1 LEQVF
6 TGYPHRSKGQFD
18 MEDRLSRFLSGS
30 YDKEATRF
38 TPSASSI
45 SGLAAAV
52 VEINGLFFD
61 SKTLL
66 RSRSVSIH
74 AGSHVVSHINP
85 VSHQTIPR
93 PNDEARC

>member
-1 LEQVF
+1 
-6 TGYPHRSKGQFD
+6 
-18 MEDRLSRFLSGS
+18 MEDRLSRFLFAS

-45 SGLAAAV
+45 PGLAAAV
-52 VEINGLFFD
+52 VEINGLFVD

-74 AGSHVVSHINP
+74 AGSRTVSHINP
-85 VSHQTIPR
+85 VGHQTIPR
-93 PNDEARC
+93 PSNEPRR